1 MDIRD
6 KIIVKQ
12 REIIELYTKYFSN
25 FRIPNFWEKEFDGKL
40 HEIASLGEE
49 LQEQK
54 STKRQGVFHVITEG
68 NNNKIYFNGKLI
80 EPDFKCGVPLTMEDY
95 KKLDEIQEKYYEALE
110 QKLPEITDEE
120 IEKWACENTPSGPE
134 ADSVIAYKII
144 GAKAMRDNE
153 IR

>member
-1 MDIRD
+1 MDTREEIIKILNIVRSKEISD
-6 KIIVKQ
+6 CEIKAHAAKIIM
-12 REIIELYTKYFSN
+12 LCNS
-25 FRIPNFWEKEFDGKL
+25 
-40 HEIASLGEE
+40 SLKKE

-54 STKRQGVFHVITEG
+54 PTKRQGVFHVITEG

>member
-6 KIIVKQ
+6 RIIVKQ

-40 HEIASLGEE
+40 HEIASLEKE
-49 LQEQK
+49 QQEQK
-54 STKRQGVFHVITEG
+54 PVK
-68 NNNKIYFNGKLI
+68 
-80 EPDFKCGVPLTMEDY
+80 
-95 KKLDEIQEKYYEALE
+95 
-110 QKLPEITDEE
+110 ITDEE
-120 IEKWACENTPSGPE
+120 IEKWAEKWELNDKVFEDTIMPFIKTGL
-134 ADSVIAYKII
+134 KH